1 MNKFVH
7 VNVWPYISNEN
18 LGYGSGYVKFMI
30 NSKWIHFLQTCIQT
44 LEVFDMEKLPW
55 CHPKDGEGQEKCV
68 VLTMN
73 TYFRAVVRISMN
85 AIENINLKTD
95 VKDKA

>member
-1 MNKFVH
+1 MM
-7 VNVWPYISNEN
+7 P
-18 LGYGSGYVKFMI
+18 
-30 NSKWIHFLQTCIQT
+30 
-44 LEVFDMEKLPW
+44 
-55 CHPKDGEGQEKCV
+55 PKDGEGQGKFV

-73 TYFRAVVRISMN
+73 TYFWAVVRISMN

>member
-1 MNKFVH
+1 MNTFSPKLNTITWSF
-7 VNVWPYISNEN
+7 W
-18 LGYGSGYVKFMI
+18 YGKITM
-30 NSKWIHFLQTCIQT
+30 
-44 LEVFDMEKLPW
+44 MP
-55 CHPKDGEGQEKCV
+55 PKDGEGQVKFV

-73 TYFRAVVRISMN
+73 TYFRGVVRISMN

>member
-1 MNKFVH
+1 MM
-7 VNVWPYISNEN
+7 P
-18 LGYGSGYVKFMI
+18 
-30 NSKWIHFLQTCIQT
+30 
-44 LEVFDMEKLPW
+44 
-55 CHPKDGEGQEKCV
+55 PKDGEGQGKFV

-73 TYFRAVVRISMN
+73 TYFRGVVRISLN